1 MWTKI
6 LDGSNAPLM
15 ASIENDFLTAY
26 LPPQGLLRNLVR
38 GAGDI
43 PGVFRIHRNL
53 RSRLVFMDP
62 FDRISRILVKVYV
75 INNDQ
80 WIH

>member
-1 MWTKI
+1 MWAKI
-6 LDGSNAPLM
+6 LDGGNAPFM

-26 LPPQGLLRNLVR
+26 LPPKGLASDLVG

-43 PGVFRIHRNL
+43 PGVFRIHANL
-53 RSRLVFMDP
+53 RSRLVVMDP

>member
-1 MWTKI
+1 MWAKI
-6 LDGSNAPLM
+6 LDGGNAPFM

-26 LPPQGLLRNLVR
+26 LPPKGLACDLVG

-43 PGVFRIHRNL
+43 PGVFRIHENL
-53 RSRLVFMDP
+53 RSGIVLMDP
-62 FDRISRILVKVYV
+62 FELISPILVKVYV
-75 INNDQ
+75 INNDR

>member
-1 MWTKI
+1 MWAKI
-6 LDGSNAPLM
+6 LDGGNASFM

-26 LPPQGLLRNLVR
+26 LPPKGLACDLVG

-43 PGVFRIHRNL
+43 PSVFRIHENL

-62 FDRISRILVKVYV
+62 FERFYPIQVKVYV
-75 INNDQ
+75 NK
-80 WIH
+80 